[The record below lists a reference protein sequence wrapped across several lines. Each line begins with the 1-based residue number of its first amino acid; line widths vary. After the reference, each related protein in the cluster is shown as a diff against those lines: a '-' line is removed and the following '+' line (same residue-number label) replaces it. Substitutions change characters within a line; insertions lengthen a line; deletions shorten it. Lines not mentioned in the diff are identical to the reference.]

1 MTLDAVRE
9 VFRSYFLEELRVDPG
24 WDEFLDLILS
34 NMDLRALDF
43 MQSNGVPY
51 SIAFND
57 FGDLFKTSGPFVEV
71 LHVSDSSRSSEGY
84 TLLGFNM
91 PLRYKFLSE
100 SGLTTTDLQWFDFTA
115 ASLMSRPQ
123 SVSYY
128 TSTDLD
134 AAPQWLLRP
143 SCYYYVPQT
152 EEEAVSLDTLQGLS
166 VLVEPVV
173 PITWSERVDLFT
185 YADGKPCCFF
195 VKIWDYVHDESGAIL
210 RDAVSG
216 EYFPTIPALQLA
228 TVPETLN
235 GAEIL
240 NARRR
245 SGAGT
250 SLYGTSPYASALF
263 GALFGLGLNY
273 AEVPFRIY
281 LASDDRLGTPTAS
294 YSSFVEFW
302 QVLDALHDFLPRSVF
317 LNPEVV
323 GLVSA
328 EDTRVDAVRDYWGTG
343 DSIVSSFSTKD
354 RLRRIATR
362 YGSILGY
369 DKKLW
374 VVGSNAPFSDL
385 NFLGHDGGDASAPY
399 INTLPTDMYFTQYGS
414 SASAPGGSVRVF
426 SDVAAWEAYVY
437 NTSDPIYI
445 SPVTIRLDLS
455 SWSGK
460 LLVSP
465 TDGSGVTDYLVT
477 PDSRLGEPVYGITK
491 NYVDMSIPDG
501 FINRLVLSFGVSE
514 DTFIA
519 SQFGGDS
526 AAASAFLSRLQS
538 LLEGAVPAGV
548 SVQVLFGT
556 DAHPVTLRFA
566 MEVGTPDFF
575 IRVSPSVVTSSG
587 SESFSSSVSVESNTA
602 WHVTSRVAPYI
613 RVGANEYETS
623 SSYTVELGPT
633 SGSPAS
639 VYVAT
644 NSTVVVNGSV

>member
-1 MTLDAVRE
+1 M
-9 VFRSYFLEELRVDPG
+9 
-24 WDEFLDLILS
+24 
-34 NMDLRALDF
+34 
-43 MQSNGVPY
+43 
-51 SIAFND
+51 
-57 FGDLFKTSGPFVEV
+57 
-71 LHVSDSSRSSEGY
+71 
-84 TLLGFNM
+84 
-91 PLRYKFLSE
+91 
-100 SGLTTTDLQWFDFTA
+100 
-115 ASLMSRPQ
+115 
-123 SVSYY
+123 
-128 TSTDLD
+128 
-134 AAPQWLLRP
+134 
-143 SCYYYVPQT
+143 
-152 EEEAVSLDTLQGLS
+152 
-166 VLVEPVV
+166 
-173 PITWSERVDLFT
+173 
-185 YADGKPCCFF
+185 
-195 VKIWDYVHDESGAIL
+195 
-210 RDAVSG
+210 
-216 EYFPTIPALQLA
+216 
-228 TVPETLN
+228 
-235 GAEIL
+235 
-240 NARRR
+240 
-245 SGAGT
+245 
-250 SLYGTSPYASALF
+250 
-263 GALFGLGLNY
+263 
-273 AEVPFRIY
+273 
-281 LASDDRLGTPTAS
+281 
-294 YSSFVEFW
+294 
-302 QVLDALHDFLPRSVF
+302 
-317 LNPEVV
+317 
-323 GLVSA
+323 VSA

-343 DSIVSSFSTKD
+343 DNIVSSFSTKD

-374 VVGSNAPFSDL
+374 VVGSNAPYSDL

-633 SGSPAS
+633 SGSPAL

-644 NSTVVVNGSV
+644 NSTIVVSGSV